1 MSEILNDKPKKVK
14 VKKNEKEKASIV
26 EYLFDWMDSLV
37 VVLVAVVLV
46 FTFFLG
52 KVRVDGE
59 SMENTLHNTI
69 KNPIIQDLL
78 L

>member
-1 MSEILNDKPKKVK
+1 MK
-14 VKKNEKEKASIV
+14 VKKKEKEKASLV

-59 SMENTLHNTI
+59 SMESTLHNNGAVADFLEYI
-69 KNPIIQDLL
+69 ESK
-78 L
+78 